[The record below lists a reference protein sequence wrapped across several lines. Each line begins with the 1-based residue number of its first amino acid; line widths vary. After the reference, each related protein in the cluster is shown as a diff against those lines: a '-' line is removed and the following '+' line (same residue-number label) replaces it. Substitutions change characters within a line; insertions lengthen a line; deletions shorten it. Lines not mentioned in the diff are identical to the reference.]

1 MKSFLLKLL
10 SVVLLFFAV
19 SCSDGGNDNVNEPD
33 SPDEPLTEEEV
44 IEQIVKNIEDTRD
57 YINPL
62 FIEAGD
68 VFELIKSKEKIE
80 ALPNVSQVWNDSVT
94 LFVKTVDGI
103 ICSWMYTPEMIDVE
117 WNGRGITAR
126 SVDYDEEGYNEHEYK
141 KKKSLVIVNQVSN
154 DGRYSNV
161 LGTINTLSREFD
173 AAGFNV
179 SYVSSGSATLNFFK
193 SIAQYDMCF
202 LVTHGTYDSVNKLHY
217 ILTGEEYGEYNRW
230 MDDYYRYFEDNSV
243 TLNTVVENSNG
254 MSATKT
260 YLAFNENFVNKHILS
275 YSNNTILYNTACKS
289 MAGNIS
295 LAEAFISK
303 GIDTYCGYDM
313 SNHIGAAT
321 GGLFFQHLLEGM
333 NIKDAHTAMKKDIQE
348 MLPAYVSEV
357 SHARVASNASKM
369 CIVHPEVETLSM
381 DKEDITGTSV
391 VVRGEISGWH
401 KKLEGCYG
409 FVIGENEDV
418 TIDDCLEQEEDEVVC
433 TSNDA
438 PIEISAE
445 FADLPLN
452 KKLYVRA
459 YIIHNEYIYYG
470 NAVSFEL
477 ESTDEITPGQEV
489 DLGLSVKWAG
499 WNVGASSPEEYGGYY
514 AWGEIEEK
522 SDYSLDTYEHYYDA
536 DGDGKKDWVI
546 IGKPYEDVCYIGGTE
561 CDVAR
566 RKWGGKWRMPTY
578 YELEE
583 LSTKCVWTK
592 FTYNGVEGRKV
603 TGPNG
608 NSIFLPAAGYR
619 EGTLLISE
627 GYAGS
632 YWGDEVVCE
641 SAHAAELL
649 FNLTIDARYVQS
661 NSRWKGNTVRP
672 VKYRE

>member
-230 MDDYYRYFEDNSV
+230 MDDYYRYFKDNSI

-260 YLAFNENFVNKHILS
+260 YLAFNENFVDKHIMS

-303 GIDTYCGYDM
+303 GIDTYCGYDI
-313 SNHIGAAT
+313 SNHTGVAT

-333 NIKDAHTAMKKDIQE
+333 NIKDAHTAMKTDIQE

-357 SHARVASNASKM
+357 SHARVASKASKM
-369 CIVHPEVETLSM
+369 CIVHPEVETLKM
-381 DKEDITGTSV
+381 HNEDITGTSV
-391 VVRGEISGWH
+391 VARGKISGWH
-401 KKLEGCYG
+401 KKLEGRYG
-409 FVIGENEDV
+409 FVIGENKDV
-418 TIDDCLEQEEDEVVC
+418 TIDDCLEQWEDEVVC
-433 TSNDA
+433 TSNDD
-438 PIEISAE
+438 PIEIYAK
-445 FADLPLN
+445 FANLPLD
-452 KKLYVRA
+452 KKLHVRA

-470 NAVSFEL
+470 NAVSFKC
-477 ESTDEITPGQEV
+477 TYKVTPGMEV
-489 DLGLSVKWAG
+489 DLGLSVNWAG
-499 WNVGASSPEEYGGYY
+499 WNVGASAPEEPGGYY
-514 AWGEIEEK
+514 AWGETVPK
-522 SDYSLDTYEHYYDA
+522 GNTYQYFYDK
-536 DGDGKKDWVI
+536 DGDGFEDWI
-546 IGKPYEDVCYIGGTE
+546 YIGSYISGNNQY
-561 CDVAR
+561 DVAR
-566 RKWGGKWRMPTY
+566 KVWGGSWRMPSID
-578 YELEE
+578 EFLELLEE
-583 LSTKCVWTK
+583 CIWTWI
-592 FTYNGVEGRKV
+592 TSDRINGYIV

-608 NSIFLPAAGYR
+608 NSIFLPAAGIR
-619 EGTLLISE
+619 DSTSLNGH
-627 GYAGS
+627 GS
-632 YWGDEVVCE
+632 YGYYWSGDIGY
-641 SAHAAELL
+641 
-649 FNLTIDARYVQS
+649 TGDARCLYFGSGFQCCNYCIRS
-661 NSRWKGNTVRP
+661 NGLLVRP
-672 VKYRE
+672 VKYSYPGE